1 MITYH
6 HETPPFSYGTQA
18 TYSVSCP
25 PELER
30 SGGDDE
36 RTCIANGRSAVG
48 VWSGAAPICA
58 GLQCKRCVKLNMFSC
73 IFSSENFPV
82 ISRNNLHYEQQ

>member
-6 HETPPFSYGTQA
+6 PETPPFSYETRA

-25 PELER
+25 PKLER

-36 RTCIANGRSAVG
+36 RTCIANGNSAVG

-58 GLQCKRCVKLNMFSC
+58 GLQCKCCVYKVEICSL
-73 IFSSENFPV
+73 V
-82 ISRNNLHYEQQ
+82 

>member
-6 HETPPFSYGTQA
+6 PETPPFSYGTRA

-25 PELER
+25 SELER

-36 RTCIANGRSAVG
+36 STCIANGNSAVG

-58 GLQCKRCVKLNMFSC
+58 GLQCKYCVYKVETCSL
-73 IFSSENFPV
+73 V
-82 ISRNNLHYEQQ
+82 